1 MNKLN
6 ILTFPQKLESGNIR
20 LNVLIVPVDQGF
32 DPLQPLAPSTTPF
45 AEANFQLEARII
57 DGLQFFPHEAA
68 AAAERPLLEYPASTV
83 DKTAIYQH
91 LGVQFNVSPAFHKPP
106 QVRPNFFVRKY
117 LPETYRNAFNFHRP
131 ITENALIDDAY
142 HCAFKDKK
150 GPNPAF
156 VADTDEVSWGKVIAY
171 CMRHPL
177 LSRSMGL
184 VYETSLI
191 LENDW
196 FAGGGYLYV
205 SLGPDSTYR
214 EELDND
220 PTFVKHYA
228 ARIPALE
235 DVEERTL
242 FAPNLFPVLLTNPP
256 IPEGSYD
263 TIFQESSQ
271 FDDGF
276 TKIVHAHQPVSAD
289 PLVEG
294 DRDEENPPVYEQG
307 VKFGFDDEVT
317 VVRMNRLMQEN
328 PDKPGI
334 GRPLDAP
341 TGIHAYRIDVR
352 LAGDSDWTSLVR
364 VQSKTDLAIGDQNLG
379 SFSGELGVE
388 VHPSQ
393 LDGYTNE
400 SHFWLPHY
408 FAAWNG
414 HSMVLPDEEAAE
426 IYQLPQSNLGK
437 GSSNLGKL
445 YLPEGL
451 NDMSLRYGNHYEFR
465 VRMTDLTGGG
475 PDIADEPVYEAPS
488 PVAPCHFRR
497 FVVPEALRIEELP
510 AVSDVPFKPDGNVL
524 RINRP
529 LLGYPAVVYTDKY
542 ENVFQQ
548 LKDAAAAELE
558 KAEAGEK
565 TDSFGLPDPDVV
577 AVEVIVEIQ
586 TLKMDTVD
594 SVSGRE
600 HYIHYY
606 TTQRNFPL
614 DFAET
619 LEIPLSY
626 LDAHT
631 LDFTNPLNPGKD
643 ILGTTLEDLH
653 NQNELLLPTGRNM
666 RITLRAVGEQDLEYY
681 GHDAAHLG
689 KTIQFL
695 LHEASTNEEDL
706 YIDDAVSSQI
716 QGIYLQSDPAPEYD
730 GRITSLLFGRRSKEK
745 PSDMIQRFSDQLNLD
760 RKGLTLL
767 GTPGQRLRFGCSRAI
782 RHTLSP
788 EHSSIT
794 FASKNE
800 LLNHWLVVIKIDLDR
815 DWTWDTLSESGFE
828 VKRSLKF
835 ESQNNPHET
844 DKVVGDIMLMK
855 TASRV
860 ELTHPD
866 RDHTTLIFIDAVE
879 PKPANDGFPDVLEL
893 SYELVPSFRDENIPK
908 SSNWSAEISLPVT
921 TPPSQVPK
929 IVSAG
934 VALSPYQHDEDYA
947 NTTPRRKYLWLEFAE
962 PIANSQDTL
971 FARVLANSPDPL
983 LAQGN
988 RGELYIAPEEPA
1000 LPIDP
1005 ELIRVI
1011 TPGQSDDLAGM
1022 GAMQRMEKS
1031 TDSDL
1036 HYILPLPPG
1045 MDPENKE
1052 LFGFFTYEFRVGHA
1066 EVWSTAQGRYGRP
1079 FRTTGVQHP
1088 VPTLFCNVN
1097 RDDEKMYVNAPYA
1110 SAVFRGK
1117 NVTADP
1123 PRTEIWCLLYAQVH
1137 QADGQ
1142 AQRNILLHERP
1153 LRLIDRDKYFGNPNN
1168 EIQLKATRN
1177 KDRVLVGITGWT
1189 NEQIRFLLRR
1199 LGLPADSQL
1208 SVLCVEMMPRLS
1220 SYIQEGRTPGSV
1232 GVTHNVGG
1240 AFNMAGLSDN
1250 LTGVESTGAA
1260 TTTAPSD
1267 NVRPLSEHLGH
1278 YRILRTSPLTA
1289 VPAICCC

>member
-32 DPLQPLAPSTTPF
+32 DPLQPLAPSAIPF
-45 AEANFQLEARII
+45 AEADIQLEARII

-68 AAAERPLLEYPASTV
+68 AISDRPLLEYTPSSV
-83 DKTAIYQH
+83 DKPAVYQE
-91 LGVQFNVSPAFHKPP
+91 LGQQFNVSPAFHKPP

-117 LPETYRNAFNFHRP
+117 LPETYRSAFNFHRP
-131 ITENALIDDAY
+131 MTEHALIDDTY
-142 HCAFKDKK
+142 HCAIKDKK

-156 VADTDEVSWGKVIAY
+156 VEDTNAVSWGKVIAY

-177 LSRSMGL
+177 LSRGMGL
-184 VYETSLI
+184 VYETSLE
-191 LENDW
+191 LENNW
-196 FAGGGYLYV
+196 FDQGGYLYV
-205 SLGPDSTYR
+205 SLGPDSSYR
-214 EELDND
+214 TELDND

-235 DVEERTL
+235 DVTERTL
-242 FAPNLFPVLLTNPP
+242 FAPNLFPVLLSNPP
-256 IPEGSYD
+256 VPEGIYD
-263 TIFQESSQ
+263 TIFQETSQ

-276 TKIVHAHQPVSAD
+276 TKIVHANQPVSAD

-294 DRDEENPPVYEQG
+294 DRDEENPPVYDQG
-307 VKFGFDDEVT
+307 VKFGFDDEYMVI
-317 VVRMNRLMQEN
+317 RMNRLMQEN
-328 PDKPGI
+328 PDNPGS

-341 TGIHAYRIDVR
+341 TGCHSYRVDVR
-352 LAGDSDWTSLVR
+352 LEGDSDWTSLVR
-364 VQSKTDLAIGDQNLG
+364 VQSKTDLAVGDQNLG
-379 SFSGELGVE
+379 SFSGELGIE
-388 VHPSQ
+388 VHPNQ
-393 LDGYTNE
+393 LDGYTND

-408 FAAWNG
+408 FAGWNG

-451 NDMSLRYGNHYEFR
+451 NDIALRYGNHYEFR
-465 VRMTDLTGGG
+465 VRMADPTGGG
-475 PDIADEPVYEAPS
+475 PGIADEPVYEAPS

-510 AVSDVPFKPDGNVL
+510 AVSDVPFQPADQTL

-542 ENVFQQ
+542 EDVFQK
-548 LKDAAAAELE
+548 LKDAAIAELA

-565 TDSFGLPDPDVV
+565 TDSFGLADPDVI
-577 AVEVIVEIQ
+577 AVEIVVEIQ

-600 HYIHYY
+600 NFIHYY
-606 TTQRNFPL
+606 TTQRQFPV
-614 DFAET
+614 DFAEM
-619 LEIPLSY
+619 LEIPLTY
-626 LDAHT
+626 NDAHV
-631 LDFTNPLNPGKD
+631 LDFSNPLNPGKD

-653 NQNELLLPTGRNM
+653 GQADLLLPTGRNI
-666 RITLRAVGEQDLEYY
+666 RLTLRAVGEQDLEYY
-681 GHDAAHLG
+681 GHELAHIG
-689 KTIQFL
+689 KPIQFL
-695 LHEASTNEEDL
+695 LREASASEEDL
-706 YIDDAVSSQI
+706 YIDDAISSQI
-716 QGIYLQSDPAPEYD
+716 QGIYLQPDPEPEYD

-745 PSDMIQRFSDQLNLD
+745 PSDMIQRFSDQLRVE

-800 LLNHWLVVIKIDLDR
+800 LLNHWLVVVKINLDR
-815 DWTWDTLSESGFE
+815 DWTWDALSERGFE
-828 VKRSLKF
+828 VKRTMKF
-835 ESQNNPHET
+835 QSQANPHET
-844 DKVVGDIMLMK
+844 DKVVGDITLMR

-893 SYELVPSFRDENIPK
+893 SYELVPYFRDENVPK
-908 SSNWSAEISLPVT
+908 SDNWSADISLPVT

-929 IVSAG
+929 IISAG
-934 VALSPYQHDEDYA
+934 VALSPYEHDEDYA

-962 PIANSQDTL
+962 PIANSQDGL

-1036 HYILPLPPG
+1036 HYVLPLPPG

-1052 LFGFFTYEFRVGHA
+1052 LFGFFTYEFRVGHVD
-1066 EVWSTAQGRYGRP
+1066 VWSTAQGRFGRP

-1117 NVTADP
+1117 NVTANP

-1153 LRLIDRDKYFGNPNN
+1153 LRLIDRDKYFGDPKT
-1168 EIQLKATRN
+1168 EVQLTAVRN
-1177 KDRVLVGITGWT
+1177 KDRVPVGITGWT
-1189 NEQIRFLLRR
+1189 NEQIRLLLRR
-1199 LGLPADSQL
+1199 LGLPADSPL
-1208 SVLCVEMMPRLS
+1208 SVLCVEMMPRLAS
-1220 SYIQEGRTPGSV
+1220 FVREGRTPGTV
-1232 GVTHNVGG
+1232 GVTHNVGSD
-1240 AFNMAGLSDN
+1240 FNIGGFQNTPAGVG
-1250 LTGVESTGAA
+1250 TTGA
-1260 TTTAPSD
+1260 TVVGVQD

-1289 VPAICCC
+1289 VPEVCCC

>member
-6 ILTFPQKLESGNIR
+6 ILTFPQKLEDGDIR

-32 DPLQPLAPSTTPF
+32 DPLQDLAPSSTPF
-45 AEANFQLEARII
+45 AEANIQLEARII

-68 AAAERPLLEYPASTV
+68 ALSDRPLLPYALPNTV
-83 DKTAIYQH
+83 DKVAIYQN
-91 LGVQFNVSPAFHKPP
+91 LGEQFNVSPTHHKPP
-106 QVRPNFFVRKY
+106 QVRSNFFVRKY
-117 LPETYRNAFNFHRP
+117 LPETYRKAFNFHRP
-131 ITENALIDDAY
+131 ITDNALIDDTY
-142 HCAFKDKK
+142 HCALKDKK

-156 VADTDEVSWGKVIAY
+156 VEDTNAVSWGKVMAY

-184 VYETSLI
+184 VYETNLN

-196 FAGGGYLYV
+196 FAKGGYLYV
-205 SLGPDSTYR
+205 SLGPESTYR

-235 DVEERTL
+235 DLDERPL
-242 FAPNLFPVLLTNPP
+242 YAPNLFPVLLTNPP
-256 IPEGSYD
+256 VPDGNYD
-263 TIFQESSQ
+263 SIFQETSQ

-276 TKIVHAHQPVSAD
+276 TKIVHANQPISSD

-294 DRDEENPPVYEQG
+294 EKDEENPPVYEQG
-307 VKFGFDDEVT
+307 ILFGWDDENT
-317 VVRMNRLMQEN
+317 VIRMNRLMQEN
-328 PDKPGI
+328 PDNPGI
-334 GRPLDAP
+334 GRPVDAP
-341 TGIHAYRIDVR
+341 TGIHAYRVDVR
-352 LAGDSDWTSLVR
+352 LEGDADWTSLVR
-364 VQSKTDLAIGDQNLG
+364 VQSKTDLGIGDQNLG
-379 SFSGELGVE
+379 SFNGELGVE
-388 VHPSQ
+388 VHPNQ

-408 FAAWNG
+408 FAGWNG
-414 HSMVLPDEEAAE
+414 QSMVLPDEEAAE
-426 IYQLPQSNLGK
+426 IYQLPQSELGK
-437 GSSNLGKL
+437 GSANLGRL
-445 YLPEGL
+445 YQPVGV
-451 NDMSLRYGNHYEFR
+451 NDMSLVYGNRYEFR
-465 VRMTDLTGGG
+465 VRMADLTGGG
-475 PDIADEPVYEAPS
+475 PEIDDQPFYEAPA
-488 PVAPCHFRR
+488 PIAPCHFRR
-497 FVVPEALRIEELP
+497 FVVPEALRIEDLP
-510 AVSDVPFKPDGNVL
+510 AVSDVPFQPDSNTL
-524 RINRP
+524 SINRP
-529 LLGYPAVVYTDKY
+529 LLGYPAVVYTNKY
-542 ENVFQQ
+542 EDVHQK
-548 LKDAAAAELE
+548 LKDAAAAELV
-558 KAEAGEK
+558 KAEAEER
-565 TDSFGLPDPDVV
+565 TDSTGLPDPDVV
-577 AVEVIVEIQ
+577 AVEVIVELQ

-600 HYIHYY
+600 NFIHYY
-606 TTQRNFPL
+606 TTYRNFPS

-619 LEIPLSY
+619 LQIPLTY
-626 LDAHT
+626 LDGFT
-631 LDFTNPLNPGKD
+631 LDFSNPENPGKD
-643 ILGTTLEDLH
+643 ILGTTLGDLH
-653 NQNELLLPTGRNM
+653 DQDKLLLPTGRNI
-666 RITLRAVGEQDLEYY
+666 RLSLRAVGEQDLEYY
-681 GHDAAHLG
+681 GHETAHIG
-689 KTIQFL
+689 KTVQFL
-695 LHEASTNEEDL
+695 LREESTNEEDL
-706 YIDDAVSSQI
+706 YVDDAVSSQI
-716 QGIYLQSDPAPEYD
+716 QGIYLQPDPVPEYD
-730 GRITSLLFGRRSKEK
+730 GRLTSLLFGRRGQEK
-745 PSDMIQRFSDQLNLD
+745 PSDMIQRFSDQLNVD

-815 DWTWDTLSESGFE
+815 DWTWDALSERGFE
-828 VKRSLKF
+828 VKRTMKF
-835 ESQNNPHET
+835 ESQETPHET
-844 DKVVGDIMLMK
+844 DQVVGDIVLMK

-860 ELTHPD
+860 ALTNPD

-893 SYELVPSFRDENIPK
+893 SYELVPYFKDENIPK
-908 SSNWSAEISLPVT
+908 SDNWSADLSLPVT

-934 VALSPYQHDEDYA
+934 VALSPYQYDEGYA

-962 PIANSQDTL
+962 PIANPQDGL

-1005 ELIRVI
+1005 ELMRVVS
-1011 TPGQSDDLAGM
+1011 PGQSDDLAGI
-1022 GAMQRMEKS
+1022 GAMQQMQKAS
-1031 TDSDL
+1031 DSDL

-1045 MDPENKE
+1045 MDPDSKE

-1066 EVWSTAQGRYGRP
+1066 SVWSTAQGRFGRP

-1088 VPTLFCNVN
+1088 YPTLFCNVN

-1110 SAVFRGK
+1110 PAVFRGK

-1123 PRTEIWCLLYAQVH
+1123 PRTEIWCLLYAQVY

-1142 AQRNILLHERP
+1142 EHRNILLHERA
-1153 LRLIDRDKYFGNPNN
+1153 LQLIDRDKVFGGQ
-1168 EIQLKATRN
+1168 IQGKRN

-1189 NEQIRFLLRR
+1189 NEQIQFLLKR
-1199 LGLPADSQL
+1199 LGLPVDSPL

-1220 SYIQEGRTPGSV
+1220 SYVQEGRVPGTAAFTGTTGNFNPEGFGSV
-1232 GVTHNVGG
+1232 RLTDDQPGVP
-1240 AFNMAGLSDN
+1240 
-1250 LTGVESTGAA
+1250 
-1260 TTTAPSD
+1260 TTTVKD
-1267 NVRPLSEHLGH
+1267 NIRPLSAQLGH

-1289 VPAICCC
+1289 VPEVCCC